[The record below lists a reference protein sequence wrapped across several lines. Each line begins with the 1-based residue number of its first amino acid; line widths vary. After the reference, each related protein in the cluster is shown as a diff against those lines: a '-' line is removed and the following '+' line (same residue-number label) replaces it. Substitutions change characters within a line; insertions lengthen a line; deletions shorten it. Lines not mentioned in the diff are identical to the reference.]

1 MALLAGALL
10 VLLACGAAPSS
21 ASHLNETRVT
31 VFNVLCQVCTVEYGR
46 WRDRLPALADSILR
60 TAPHLVGVQEP
71 LNDIN
76 VRQLLELM
84 PGYDAVYCNGT
95 FNGYFLNYP
104 DAAIL
109 YDAAAFRPLE
119 TGWFW
124 LSPTPDRPSLGWSR
138 TGIPRIA
145 VWARF
150 VDLRSPGDRELYFLS
165 THFDPNSANHV
176 PSANLLLERAAPW
189 IARGLP
195 VIATGDYN
203 TEFGSDAYRILTEGN
218 GGLAFNN
225 TFNLA
230 AQPRFDRNS
239 TLPDEYGCVDYR
251 PVFPDCLI
259 DHILV
264 AAPAGVAVTVT
275 DWVVDIRQFT
285 EASPYFP
292 SDHRAYSASLVF

>member
-1 MALLAGALL
+1 M
-10 VLLACGAAPSS
+10 
-21 ASHLNETRVT
+21 
-31 VFNVLCQVCTVEYGR
+31 
-46 WRDRLPALADSILR
+46 
-60 TAPHLVGVQEP
+60 QEP

-176 PSANLLLERAAPW
+176 PSA
-189 IARGLP
+189 
-195 VIATGDYN
+195 
-203 TEFGSDAYRILTEGN
+203 ILTEGN